1 VVEKVT
7 SAAVV
12 ISRTVGAVA
21 ETWRL
26 AAEVADLLAPG
37 MVLALHGDLGAGK
50 TTFVQGLGWALGV
63 RRPMTSP
70 TFTLAVEYR
79 MPRFMLVH
87 MDLYRIN
94 DPEEL
99 VSMGFC
105 EYIENGAVVAVEW
118 PERARDLIPDDALH
132 VRIALDEGS
141 GKRTIVVEN
150 NKKYESY

>member
-1 VVEKVT
+1 MAEKVT
-7 SAAVV
+7 SAYIAFRRAVGPV
-12 ISRTVGAVA
+12 E

-26 AAEVADLLAPG
+26 AAEVAYALAPG

-70 TFTLAVEYR
+70 TFTLASEYDT
-79 MPRFMLVH
+79 PRFKLVH

-94 DPEEL
+94 DPDEL
-99 VSMGFC
+99 IALGFC

-118 PERARDLIPDDALH
+118 PERAGDLIPQDAWH
-132 VRIALDEGS
+132 VRIALGQGAGYREIIVER
-141 GKRTIVVEN
+141 GK
-150 NKKYESY
+150 K